1 MYNESFGSHIKRI
14 YESWPVALRTI
25 ITINVVVFL
34 IQVLSGRTIEN
45 SYIVP
50 YLGFVTTWKSVLFQ
64 PWRIV
69 TYMFLHATIWHIL
82 FNMLWLWW
90 MGRAV
95 EETLGSRLFIV
106 IYFGSGIGGAL
117 IDVLFS
123 PIFGTSLVIGASGA
137 VFGILVAFA
146 VLYPRMPIQL
156 ILLPPIE
163 ARYVVGGLIAI
174 EVLFLGSADHV
185 ARIVHLGGALCGY
198 LIVKSYYKGY
208 DYNRLFYAF
217 EGLWQRIKSV
227 KKARPPKRKNKNMES
242 VSEAKV
248 VDEKDQSELD
258 RILEK
263 ISKTGYEGL
272 TDEEKRIL
280 FELSKRN

>member
-1 MYNESFGSHIKRI
+1 MYNESFGSAFKRI
-14 YESWPVALRTI
+14 YNSWPVALRTI

-34 IQVLSGRTIEN
+34 VQVLSGRAFDNT
-45 SYIVP
+45 YIVP
-50 YLGFVTTWKSVLFQ
+50 YLGFVTSWKTALFQ

-117 IDVLFS
+117 IDVLVS
-123 PIFGTSLVIGASGA
+123 PFIGTSLVIGASGA

-163 ARYVVGGLIAI
+163 ARYVVAGLIAI
-174 EVLFLGSADHV
+174 EVLFLGSSDHV
-185 ARIVHLGGALCGY
+185 ARVVHLGGALAGY

-217 EGLWQRIKSV
+217 DGLWQRMKGPKVSHSAKNKHMKSV
-227 KKARPPKRKNKNMES
+227 SNAD
-242 VSEAKV
+242 V